1 MASLFLSALE
11 SLSVQRKAPIALY
24 AIQSALQTLE
34 AFRKLFKSTLNNRL
48 HRNLDCVID
57 KSSRG
62 AKLKRAFEELPLH
75 FLSLVT
81 PVAHLPTP
89 SHSSN
94 GFFESLPHTEPPKTS
109 GFPLNRLRNDGHT
122 AHRSEIEAP
131 EHPFYDVMCY
141 STFGSFSFGGYM
153 VLTCFWKNF
162 IMSFASPVS

>member
-1 MASLFLSALE
+1 MTSVPPNSWHPCFYLPWKAFLSRERPRL
-11 SLSVQRKAPIALY
+11 RFT
-24 AIQSALQTLE
+24 QS
-34 AFRKLFKSTLNNRL
+34 RVP
-48 HRNLDCVID
+48 C
-57 KSSRG
+57 
-62 AKLKRAFEELPLH
+62 KRSKHLH

-122 AHRSEIEAP
+122 AHRSEIEAA

-141 STFGSFSFGGYM
+141 STLGSFSFGGYM